1 MKNKAQTRL
10 ARPQKNIGEGKL
22 GDEDINISNVFVNL
36 ECQNFGQD
44 YGSLIK
50 IFNSFLNLFVST
62 Y

>member
-44 YGSLIK
+44 
-50 IFNSFLNLFVST
+50 
-62 Y
+62 